1 MAGAPASE
9 TAQHGGRGGGDTI
22 GAQHG
27 KKSDEHTSDLGTG
40 HAAIES
46 RLTRGPD
53 WVAGIAGGHQSGQAH
68 QRVGSDVQSGQ
79 IDVARYRAEGRR
91 QHVRVAGCRARQP
104 RLPSRSRSAAVAYP
118 GATRYGGGPHYL
130 STELADADYM
140 NREILEPVQ
149 QSPQLALIT
158 NRCDDRRPASP

>member
-1 MAGAPASE
+1 MAGGPASE

-27 KKSDEHTSDLGTG
+27 KKSDEHASDLGTG
-40 HAAIES
+40 HAAVES

-53 WVAGIAGGHQSGQAH
+53 WVTGITGGHQSGQAH

-79 IDVARYRAEGRR
+79 IDVARYRAQGGR

-104 RLPSRSRSAAVAYP
+104 RLPSSSRSAAVAYP
-118 GATRYGGGPHYL
+118 GATRHGRGPPYL
-130 STELADADYM
+130 RTELPDSFDM
-140 NREILEPVQ
+140 KPE
-149 QSPQLALIT
+149 
-158 NRCDDRRPASP
+158 D